1 MVPGERIESLMKPL
15 GRENRRNAK
24 SGNGRP
30 PQEKQSLFCGITS
43 ALKSPCCTILE
54 SISDGVFTID
64 LNKRI
69 TSFNRAAE
77 SITGFKSEEAIG
89 HHCFDVFRADICEK
103 NCALEE
109 TLSTGKP
116 LVNVEA
122 QMISESGI
130 QKPISISTSVLK
142 NENNELIGGVE
153 TFRDLSELERLK
165 RQLAR
170 SFTDEDIIGRHPRM
184 KEILSFLPDIA
195 ESESSVLIEGPTGS
209 GKELIA
215 RALHQLSP
223 RKTGPF
229 VAVNCAALPE
239 TLLESELFGYA
250 KGAFTGAMRNKAGRV
265 LLANKGT
272 LFLDEIASTSL
283 AFQADLLR
291 VLEDGEFTPL
301 GDTKSV
307 KADFRLVTATNQDL
321 RHLVRE
327 GKFREDLYYRL
338 NVAKI
343 SLPPLKERKEDIPLL
358 VDHFIHKF
366 NLIKSKNIEGVSS
379 EVLSFLMDYP
389 FPGNIRELENVIEYS
404 FIACKGATIGL
415 EHLSRDLL
423 ESLRKNTP
431 VLSTTEQEAQKI
443 RAILDRYPHNRPE
456 AARILGMSRTTLWR
470 KIRKYNM
477 KATW

>member
-1 MVPGERIESLMKPL
+1 
-15 GRENRRNAK
+15 
-24 SGNGRP
+24 
-30 PQEKQSLFCGITS
+30 
-43 ALKSPCCTILE
+43 
-54 SISDGVFTID
+54 
-64 LNKRI
+64 
-69 TSFNRAAE
+69 
-77 SITGFKSEEAIG
+77 
-89 HHCFDVFRADICEK
+89 
-103 NCALEE
+103 
-109 TLSTGKP
+109 
-116 LVNVEA
+116 
-122 QMISESGI
+122 
-130 QKPISISTSVLK
+130 
-142 NENNELIGGVE
+142 
-153 TFRDLSELERLK
+153 
-165 RQLAR
+165 
-170 SFTDEDIIGRHPRM
+170 M
-184 KEILSFLPDIA
+184 KEILSSLPDIA

-229 VAVNCAALPE
+229 VAINCAALPE

-301 GDTKSV
+301 GDTRSV
-307 KADFRLVTATNQDL
+307 KADFRLVTATNHDL
-321 RHLVRE
+321 RALVQE

-343 SLPPLKERKEDIPLL
+343 SLPPLRERKEDIPLL
-358 VDHFIHKF
+358 VDHFVHKLNF
-366 NLIKSKNIEGVSS
+366 IKGKNIEGVSP

-404 FIACKGATIGL
+404 FISCKGATISL

-423 ESLRKNTP
+423 ESFKKESRL
-431 VLSTTEQEAQKI
+431 LSRTEIEEAQKI
-443 RAILDRYPHNRPE
+443 QAILDRHPHNRPE
-456 AARILGMSRTTLWR
+456 AAKVLGMSRTTLWR
-470 KIRKYNM
+470 KIKKYGLVM
-477 KATW
+477 S

>member
-1 MVPGERIESLMKPL
+1 MKALRQEKPS
-15 GRENRRNAK
+15 RAK
-24 SGNGRP
+24 SGAPTP
-30 PQEKQSLFCGITS
+30 PQEKHCKPRSTPEKQSLFCGITS

-77 SITGFKSEEAIG
+77 SITGFRSEEAIG
-89 HHCFDVFRADICEK
+89 QYCFDVFRADICEQ

-109 TLSTGKP
+109 TLCTGKP
-116 LVNVEA
+116 LVNVRA
-122 QMISESGI
+122 QMISKTGN

-142 NENNELIGGVE
+142 NENNQLIGGVE
-153 TFRDLSELERLK
+153 TFRDLSELEQLK
-165 RQLAR
+165 RQLYR
-170 SFTDEDIIGRHPRM
+170 SFTDEDIIARHPRM

-215 RALHQLSP
+215 RAIHQLSP

-250 KGAFTGAMRNKAGRV
+250 KGAFTGAVKNKAGRV

-301 GDTKSV
+301 GDTKGV

-321 RHLVRE
+321 KDLVHE

-358 VDHFIHKF
+358 IDHFIHKF
-366 NLIKSKNIEGVSS
+366 NFIKGKTIEGVSS
-379 EVLSFLMDYP
+379 EVLSFLMDYA
-389 FPGNIRELENVIEYS
+389 FPGNIRELENIIEYS
-404 FIACKGATIGL
+404 FIACKGAVIGM

-423 ESLRKNTP
+423 ESRKQQSCF
-431 VLSTTEQEAQKI
+431 LSTTELEEAQKI
-443 RAILDRYPHNRPE
+443 RAILERHPHNQPE
-456 AARILGMSRTTLWR
+456 AARVLGMSRTTLWR
-470 KIRKYNM
+470 KMKKYGL
-477 KATW
+477 KAL